1 MGNTNTVPRALDAR
15 ASRLSGCDTCVRIFV
30 HDHGANASLPNC
42 NRSNQRFTAEHPLHA
57 QLSAVVRSRPSHGS
71 CPPQHLPAT
80 AERHGSSLR
89 EQFRLPVSG
98 LSRSA
103 LLAKS
108 HSREEA
114 RRSFHGEGVPV
125 RLLAWVPLHPAWISY
140 PDARSSDQFELHHD
154 PVRLP
159 GLTRARRLNRAGHFQ
174 GEGREAQPSAT
185 PSDGR
190 DGR

>member
-1 MGNTNTVPRALDAR
+1 MESRSAPWRGYSLNTNTVPRALDAR

-89 EQFRLPVSG
+89 EQFRYFEAMPVVG
-98 LSRSA
+98 GGARVVRLR
-103 LLAKS
+103 
-108 HSREEA
+108 
-114 RRSFHGEGVPV
+114 RRSTKMQDRVARPREVPSTVTSAVGRTTVYRV
-125 RLLAWVPLHPAWISY
+125 R
-140 PDARSSDQFELHHD
+140 
-154 PVRLP
+154 VR
-159 GLTRARRLNRAGHFQ
+159 
-174 GEGREAQPSAT
+174 
-185 PSDGR
+185 
-190 DGR
+190 

>member
-1 MGNTNTVPRALDAR
+1 MGGVTGGTPATLH
-15 ASRLSGCDTCVRIFV
+15 RLSKKAAEGRDGAVYEVHSNEKMRTRTTSRITRRP
-30 HDHGANASLPNC
+30 SPSQPS
-42 NRSNQRFTAEHPLHA
+42 RRP
-57 QLSAVVRSRPSHGS
+57 RSRRGHRAGRVNRGWGGHAKFDKTD
-71 CPPQHLPAT
+71 PPLQPPA
-80 AERHGSSLR
+80 
-89 EQFRLPVSG
+89 LPVSG

-125 RLLAWVPLHPAWISY
+125 RLLAWVPLHPAGISY

-174 GEGREAQPSAT
+174 GEGREAQRSAT